1 MGNLTIVNETAADA
15 TVISNKFIDIY
26 MKDANDAQLKVYL
39 YIFRM
44 IQSHTAFSVSDI
56 ADQFN
61 HTEREVLRA
70 LKYWEK
76 QRLMEL
82 SFDNTKTLT
91 GIRLLS
97 LEAGSGEAAGN
108 IPANIAAE
116 PTSSPSVTLPA
127 SSMNADSNN
136 STPNAP
142 DGPKPLPAPNTPDDP
157 RLNVAA
163 YTSAMP
169 NAGDTTVDMD
179 VLYAKPAYSPD
190 QLRAFKEK
198 EDTAQL
204 LFVAQSYVGKPLSP
218 SDMRTILYMSD
229 VLGFS
234 DDLIDYLIQYC
245 VDKGKR
251 DFRYMEK
258 VAVNWAQEGIR
269 TPKQAQKAALK
280 HDKSVYAIMNELGK
294 SASPTARELEYINRW
309 IKEYGFG
316 SDVILEACAR
326 TVLATDKH
334 RFEYADGIL
343 SNWKKENVHHKSD
356 IKKLD
361 DSYALKRTTVSRP
374 VNNKF
379 NQFAQNSYDFAELE
393 KALLQK

>member
-1 MGNLTIVNETAADA
+1 MA
-15 TVISNKFIDIY
+15 
-26 MKDANDAQLKVYL
+26 
-39 YIFRM
+39 
-44 IQSHTAFSVSDI
+44 
-56 ADQFN
+56 
-61 HTEREVLRA
+61 
-70 LKYWEK
+70 
-76 QRLMEL
+76 
-82 SFDNTKTLT
+82 
-91 GIRLLS
+91 
-97 LEAGSGEAAGN
+97 
-108 IPANIAAE
+108 
-116 PTSSPSVTLPA
+116 
-127 SSMNADSNN
+127 
-136 STPNAP
+136 
-142 DGPKPLPAPNTPDDP
+142 
-157 RLNVAA
+157 
-163 YTSAMP
+163 
-169 NAGDTTVDMD
+169 
-179 VLYAKPAYSPD
+179 
-190 QLRAFKEK
+190 
-198 EDTAQL
+198 
-204 LFVAQSYVGKPLSP
+204 
-218 SDMRTILYMSD
+218 D

>member
-1 MGNLTIVNETAADA
+1 MGNLTIVNETAAGA
-15 TVISNKFIDIY
+15 TVISNNFIDHY

-44 IQSHTAFSVSDI
+44 IQSHTAFGVSDI

-76 QRLMEL
+76 QGLMEL
-82 SFDNTKTLT
+82 SLDQSKTLT

-97 LEAGSGEAAGN
+97 PEAGSGIAAGN
-108 IPANIAAE
+108 IPANIVADKVSESTPAVSV
-116 PTSSPSVTLPA
+116 SSANVGQSS
-127 SSMNADSNN
+127 SSMASGRD
-136 STPNAP
+136 
-142 DGPKPLPAPNTPDDP
+142 
-157 RLNVAA
+157 
-163 YTSAMP
+163 
-169 NAGDTTVDMD
+169 NAGQPKTTAEANAAQIEHAEDTVVDMD
-179 VLYAKPAYSPD
+179 ALYTKPAYSAD

-198 EDTAQL
+198 EETAQL

-294 SASPTARELEYINRW
+294 TASPTARELEYINRW

-343 SNWKKENVHHKSD
+343 ANWKKENVHHKSD

-361 DSYALKRTTVSRP
+361 DSYALKRTTISRP